1 MKHQPDPDTQPNLS
15 GYGQIVARLVGHA
28 GNVRAPT
35 APSYYSCVATPLGR
49 MLVITTNEAL
59 LGLHFDAHERTPAL
73 GHSRHR
79 SSAPFL
85 AVRRQLDEY
94 FRGTRSEFDLPIRP
108 QGTPFQLTVWSA
120 LLDIPYGEIST
131 YARMAER
138 LGRPLA
144 ARAVGAANGRNPIS
158 IVIPCHRLVGA
169 DGALTGY
176 GWGLDRKRRLLEL
189 EHSYSG
195 GRGAEGGATVRRSGG

>member
-1 MKHQPDPDTQPNLS
+1 MKHRPDPDTQSILS
-15 GYGQIVARLVGHA
+15 GYGQIVARPVGHA
-28 GNVRAPT
+28 GIVHALT
-35 APSYYSCVATPLGR
+35 APSFCSRVATPLGR
-49 MLVITTNEAL
+49 MLVISTNQAL

-73 GHSRHR
+73 GNSRHL
-79 SSAPFL
+79 SSPPFL

-94 FRGTRSEFDLPIRP
+94 FQGTRTEFDLPIRL
-108 QGTPFQLTVWSA
+108 QGTPFQRAVWSA
-120 LLDIPYGEIST
+120 LLDIPYGETST

-138 LGRPLA
+138 LGSPLA

-195 GRGAEGGATVRRSGG
+195 SWDAEGGATVRRSEG